1 MEQNRDDHTSHHHR
15 QTRWWWLVALAA
27 ALAVLAGACSGADGD
42 DTESGSSEDAAFAG
56 GEAEESE
63 ASEEMEFDDSD
74 DAAMD
79 DEAAMEDDAAAPA
92 PTTVVPSGETEGDV
106 DTEVEAGAEEGA
118 DGTAGPLGAGG
129 ASVTP
134 TAADL
139 GRKLIFTAFLNVGV
153 DDVPAASAEA
163 TGIIEDLGG
172 FLFGQS
178 TQGGSQPISELT
190 FKVLPDDFNRALEQL
205 GTVGE
210 LRNQTVTTDD
220 VTERVVDLTSR
231 IEVAELGVARL
242 RTALEETVGLEDY
255 AEVERLLLDRESQL
269 EVMRGQLRTLQD
281 RIDLATIT
289 LTLTQDRVE
298 NGIEVTM
305 TSFEGFD
312 EGRSCA
318 GDRDLRVE
326 ENTDVTICFELTNV
340 GDQTLTDIVLT
351 ESVLEIGADTEL
363 IPVFGDLTE
372 LAPGQSVLVAY
383 ETEVERTLRLRTRV
397 VATPTDGASSEP
409 AGPSVT
415 GQDNAE
421 VRTFP
426 SEDGPGFG
434 DGFGA
439 AIALLMGLWT
449 VLTVTIG
456 FLLPLLIL
464 TPLAVLAWRGISALR
479 RRRSPRSSSGSA
491 PVDPAGP
498 GPVVPPAPSAA
509 SSTAPTATA
518 SGAESTPPDPSAGTT
533 VEE

>member
-1 MEQNRDDHTSHHHR
+1 MAS
-15 QTRWWWLVALAA
+15 LAI
-27 ALAVLAGACSGADGD
+27 LAGACSADGD
-42 DTESGSSEDAAFAG
+42 DSEAGSEGAATADFASD
-56 GEAEESE
+56 EAEDVDTF
-63 ASEEMEFDDSD
+63 EEMEFEEGDDD
-74 DAAMD
+74 AMEDEEAAMD
-79 DEAAMEDDAAAPA
+79 EDAAAV
-92 PTTVVPSGETEGDV
+92 PTTVVPSSESETEGDA
-106 DTEVEAGAEEGA
+106 DTEVEAPEGEA
-118 DGTAGPLGAGG
+118 GGGPLGAGG

-163 TGIIEDLGG
+163 TAIIEDLGG

-190 FKVLPDDFNRALEQL
+190 FKVLPDDFNRALDQL

-242 RTALEETVGLEDY
+242 RIALEETVGLEDY

-298 NGIEVTM
+298 NGIEVRM

-312 EGRSCA
+312 EGRSCS

-351 ESVLEIGADTEL
+351 ESVLEIDGDTEL
-363 IPVFGDLTE
+363 IPVFGDLAE

-421 VRTFP
+421 IRTFA

-439 AIALLMGLWT
+439 AVALLKGLWT
-449 VLTVTIG
+449 VVTVTIG

-464 TPLAVLAWRGISALR
+464 TPLAVLAWRGVSAAR
-479 RRRSPRSSSGSA
+479 RRRPTRSGSA
-491 PVDPAGP
+491 AGPVMPSGPSPSPTPQTVDPTQQPAGP
-498 GPVVPPAPSAA
+498 
-509 SSTAPTATA
+509 APT
-518 SGAESTPPDPSAGTT
+518 TPSDPSSGTT

>member
-1 MEQNRDDHTSHHHR
+1 MYRNSDDHTSHHHR
-15 QTRWWWLVALAA
+15 PTRWWWLAVLAA
-27 ALAVLAGACSGADGD
+27 ALALLAGACSGADGD
-42 DTESGSSEDAAFAG
+42 DSEAGAEDAAMADFD
-56 GEAEESE
+56 AESSDE
-63 ASEEMEFDDSD
+63 SEEMEFEGD

-79 DEAAMEDDAAAPA
+79 EDDAMEEEEAAAPQPA
-92 PTTVVPSGETEGDV
+92 TTIAPSGETEGDV
-106 DTEVEAGAEEGA
+106 DTEVEQGSDRAE
-118 DGTAGPLGAGG
+118 GTSGPLGAGG

-163 TGIIEDLGG
+163 TAIIEDLGG

-178 TQGGSQPISELT
+178 TEGGSQPRSELT

-242 RTALEETVGLEDY
+242 RVALEETVGLEDY

-298 NGIEVTM
+298 NGIEVWV

-312 EGRSCA
+312 EGRSCS

-326 ENTDVTICFELTNV
+326 ENTDVTVCFELTNT

-351 ESVLEIGADTEL
+351 ESVLEIDGDTEL
-363 IPVFGDLTE
+363 IPVFGDLAE

-415 GQDNAE
+415 GQDNAD
-421 VRTFP
+421 VRTFA

-439 AIALLMGLWT
+439 ALAVLAGLWT
-449 VLTVTIG
+449 VVTVSIG

-464 TPLAVLAWRGISALR
+464 TPLVVLAWRGVSALR
-479 RRRSPRSSSGSA
+479 RRRPLRSAS
-491 PVDPAGP
+491 VP
-498 GPVVPPAPSAA
+498 GPVVSPPPSAPSP
-509 SSTAPTATA
+509 SPTP
-518 SGAESTPPDPSAGTT
+518 SDPSSGTT